1 MLHPW
6 NINDLIRTLK
16 IEFDICSVTAM
27 EQKKQNLINVARRMV
42 AEISREQL
50 PFQDEEGDT

>member
-1 MLHPW
+1 
-6 NINDLIRTLK
+6 
-16 IEFDICSVTAM
+16 M